1 VQAGELDKPTF
12 VCLSL
17 TEKSVKYILDRKI
30 GKQLTLEKGYALL
43 EECETAGLIPTAGK
57 KGKPKQLCFCSAR
70 ECIILRAQVLYGY
83 DLWDRSRF
91 DATVNEDQCEAC
103 GTCVDRCEMG
113 AISLDDNVAVVDTDK
128 CFGCGI
134 CTITCPNDALHMK
147 LIRPVEHLSD
157 GSISR

>member
-1 VQAGELDKPTF
+1 
-12 VCLSL
+12 
-17 TEKSVKYILDRKI
+17 
-30 GKQLTLEKGYALL
+30 
-43 EECETAGLIPTAGK
+43 
-57 KGKPKQLCFCSAR
+57 
-70 ECIILRAQVLYGY
+70 
-83 DLWDRSRF
+83 
-91 DATVNEDQCEAC
+91 
-103 GTCVDRCEMG
+103 MG